1 MHPSKPSNTPTEE
14 PTALS
19 RRSFINKMG
28 LAGLAC
34 TLLLIPWTAGN
45 ALQGNGTR
53 LDSIEESKHM
63 TLAQQCSQ
71 SIPADRTIPPI
82 DAAAPAAT
90 ETATFALG

>member
-1 MHPSKPSNTPTEE
+1 MHPSKQSNTPAEE
-14 PTALS
+14 LTALS

-34 TLLLIPWTAGN
+34 ALLLIPWTAGN
-45 ALQGNGTR
+45 ALQDNGTR
-53 LDSIEESKHM
+53 LDPIEESKHM
-63 TLAQQCSQ
+63 KLVQQS
-71 SIPADRTIPPI
+71 SLADRTIPPI